1 MNASALAIQGYGAHA
16 LNTQSDRR
24 GEYETFARVTKRL
37 RDAAITAKTHFPK
50 LAEALSDNQR
60 LWTALVVDIAD
71 KENELPDILKAR
83 ILYLEEFTRVHSRKI
98 LTEKASVAPLLE
110 INIAIMRGLKS
121 DGAET

>member
-37 RDAAITAKTHFPK
+37 RDAALTAKSHFPGYAK
-50 LAEALSDNQR
+50 ALSDNQQ
-60 LWTALVVDIAD
+60 LWTALVVDVVD
-71 KENELPDILKAR
+71 KENELPDTLKAR
-83 ILYLEEFTRVHSRKI
+83 IMYLADFTRVHTQKVLI
-98 LTEKASVAPLLE
+98 QNASVAPLLE

-121 DGAET
+121 DGIDK